1 MPTGGRTPLP
11 EGLEKAL
18 VVLDGA
24 LRKDPGA
31 NLLLI
36 LVTDGR
42 TNRAAAGD
50 PVAESLSLAGKIAKT
65 GVPSLVID
73 TEQDFIKLGVARDV
87 AAAMGA
93 QYYTLQGLTKE
104 KLLRI
109 VRRAGRP
116 AGR

>member
-1 MPTGGRTPLP
+1 MPPQGILSPNLCRWQ
-11 EGLEKAL
+11 EK
-18 VVLDGA
+18 
-24 LRKDPGA
+24 
-31 NLLLI
+31 
-36 LVTDGR
+36 
-42 TNRAAAGD
+42 
-50 PVAESLSLAGKIAKT
+50 S